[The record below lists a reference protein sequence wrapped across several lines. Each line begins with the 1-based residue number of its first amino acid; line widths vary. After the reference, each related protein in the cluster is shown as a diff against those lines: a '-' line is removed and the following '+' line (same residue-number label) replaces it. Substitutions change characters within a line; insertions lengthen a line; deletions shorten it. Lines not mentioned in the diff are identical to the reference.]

1 MKPNSFSAAKVKI
14 INIHFFIQSKKKSI
28 TFYRNE
34 GFYYKNERFERI
46 YNAKRKK
53 NSYICIKIRHQLMLI
68 SLIHSLPSIVSLL
81 WFFSFMLKEK
91 TPRQQLFF
99 CAEGI
104 SVIFYAI
111 LAVYFFPMVDYET
124 MVKMETASIPAGISL
139 CGFIVAY
146 MYMHY
151 SGKQMSG
158 IYLSA
163 LQVPAIV
170 LCTAV
175 GLLCYIIG
183 FEQAADVSRQFAT
196 PEGLV
201 GAFNTEI
208 NRLYCFFTYDMFMIE
223 SGFYVALIMIL
234 CLATLRTQGYRF
246 GDVFRFFFKGKQTT
260 RSRSIAVMYILE
272 MLLIIIMM
280 ATGSVY
286 LTKHVLLGI
295 LITVALAATKH
306 IIAYLEFYS
315 DDDKTVTLYE
325 LSHLT
330 LYKNE
335 NLNENL
341 DPNENLNENENENSL
356 ELKDL
361 NTQELKNSPTQEL
374 KKSDDIVH
382 SPSSLINSQ
391 AKVDDRIEQFR
402 ELMETKKIW
411 RNEELTSQHVCEMMN
426 IGKTTFSLL
435 VNQYYNMPFR
445 DLVNKY
451 RIEEAKRYMIANP
464 TATQEVVAQHCG
476 FKNAQYFNAQ
486 FKKTVGDTPAM
497 WLASLAG
504 DK

>member
-28 TFYRNE
+28 TFYRNK

-158 IYLSA
+158 IYLSV

-272 MLLIIIMM
+272 MLLITIMM
-280 ATGSVY
+280 STGSVY
-286 LTKHVLLGI
+286 LSKHVLLGI
-295 LITVALAATKH
+295 LITVALAAAKH

-315 DDDKTVTLYE
+315 DDDKPVTLYE

-330 LYKNE
+330 LYNNDVPTPSNPPNPS
-335 NLNENL
+335 NLPNL
-341 DPNENLNENENENSL
+341 
-356 ELKDL
+356 
-361 NTQELKNSPTQEL
+361 PTS
-374 KKSDDIVH
+374 K
-382 SPSSLINSQ
+382 P
-391 AKVDDRIEQFR
+391 DDRIEQFK

-411 RNEELTSQHVCEMMN
+411 RNEDLTSHHVCEMMN

-435 VNQYYNMPFR
+435 VNQHYNMPFR

>member
-1 MKPNSFSAAKVKI
+1 
-14 INIHFFIQSKKKSI
+14 
-28 TFYRNE
+28 
-34 GFYYKNERFERI
+34 
-46 YNAKRKK
+46 
-53 NSYICIKIRHQLMLI
+53 MLI

-81 WFFSFMLKEK
+81 CFFSFMLKEK

-139 CGFIVAY
+139 CGFVVAY

-151 SGKQMSG
+151 SGKRMSG

-183 FEQAADVSRQFAT
+183 FEHAADVSRQFAT

-201 GAFNTEI
+201 GAYDTEI
-208 NRLYCFFTYDMFMIE
+208 NRLYCFFTYDIFMIA
-223 SGFYVALIMIL
+223 SGLYVALIMIL
-234 CLATLRTQGYRF
+234 CFATLHTQGYRF
-246 GDVFRFFFKGKQTT
+246 GDIFRFFFKGKQTT

-272 MLLIIIMM
+272 MLLITIMM
-280 ATGSVY
+280 STGSVY
-286 LTKHVLLGI
+286 LSKHVLLGI
-295 LITVALAATKH
+295 LITVALAAAKH

-315 DDDKTVTLYE
+315 DDDKPVTLYE

-330 LYKNE
+330 LNNNYDHNDNPNVNE
-335 NLNENL
+335 R
-341 DPNENLNENENENSL
+341 ENENSL
-356 ELKDL
+356 EHKNLK
-361 NTQELKNSPTQEL
+361 TEELKNSVDNAQT
-374 KKSDDIVH
+374 
-382 SPSSLINSQ
+382 PSLPLTNSQ
-391 AKVDDRIEQFR
+391 TKADDRVEQFK
-402 ELMETKKIW
+402 ELMEIKKIW
-411 RNEELTSQHVCEMMN
+411 RNEELTSQHVCDMMN
-426 IGKTTFSLL
+426 IGKTTLSLL

-451 RIEEAKRYMIANP
+451 RIDEAKRYMIANP

-476 FKNAQYFNAQ
+476 FKNAQYFNTQ